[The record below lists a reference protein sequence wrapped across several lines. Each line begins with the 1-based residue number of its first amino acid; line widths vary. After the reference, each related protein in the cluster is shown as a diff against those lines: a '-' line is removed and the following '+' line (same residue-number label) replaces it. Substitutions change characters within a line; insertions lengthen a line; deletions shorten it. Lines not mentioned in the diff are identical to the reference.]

1 MIRKKLLRNYA
12 ALIAKCGVNIQK
24 GQEVFISASVEQP
37 EFVKLLV
44 QECYKLKASK
54 VVVDWSYQPLQK
66 INIKYRSLH
75 NLSILDDYEEARWK
89 HYAEKIP
96 CRIFLESDDPDGLN
110 GIDQYKL
117 SKSNQSKF
125 KLIKKYR
132 DQIENKYQWC
142 IAAVPGKAWARKLFP
157 DLTSARAIEKLWN
170 EILLCSRA
178 YGNPFD
184 SWKMHNNN
192 LHNRCEYLNSLGL
205 KELHYYADNG
215 TDITIGLIPQG
226 EFKGGSEKTLQGIE
240 INPNIPSEECY
251 ISPMKGKAE
260 GVVYSTMPLSYHG
273 QLIEN
278 FYIKFENGKAVA
290 WNAEKNNDLLGQMIS
305 MDDGSA
311 YLGEC
316 ALVPVDSP
324 ISKSGILFFNTLF
337 DENASCHLALGLGFQ
352 DTIHDYEKYSLN
364 ECRKMGINDSIIHE
378 DFMIGYEGLNI
389 DGITTNDSIIPIF
402 RNGNWA
408 FDI

>member
-117 SKSNQSKF
+117 SKSNQAKF
-125 KLIKKYR
+125 QLIKKYR

-142 IAAVPGKAWARKLFP
+142 IAAVPGKAWAKKLFP
-157 DLTSARAIEKLWN
+157 DLTPARAIEKLWN

-215 TDITIGLIPQG
+215 TDIAIGLIPQG
-226 EFKGGSEKTLQGIE
+226 EFKGGCEKTLQGIE

-260 GVVYSTMPLSYHG
+260 GVVYSTMPLSYQG

-352 DTIHDYEKYSLN
+352 DTIHDYEKYSLD